1 VTALN
6 AWPSFHLGDGTEV
19 DKQIAAPAILALKRG
34 DASAIRSFITSVH
47 TRSSDDQREVVRRTE
62 TLLRI
67 RGAEPESSL
76 FSFGGES

>member
-34 DASAIRSFITSVH
+34 DASAIRSFMTSVLILVPPM
-47 TRSSDDQREVVRRTE
+47 TSARSFVELKLS
-62 TLLRI
+62 
-67 RGAEPESSL
+67 
-76 FSFGGES
+76 